1 MTTADEST
9 EPVRFAGYAAIFD
22 RIDTGGDTISPGAFA
37 ASLGRRGGEALP
49 LLWQH
54 RPDQPI
60 GVIETAG
67 EDARGLRVIGR
78 ISGRSAAARQAAA
91 MIRNGGLDG
100 ISFGYRVVAARG
112 DKPRRLEAL
121 ELVEVSLVTHP
132 MQPLARVHAVE

>member
-1 MTTADEST
+1 M
-9 EPVRFAGYAAIFD
+9 
-22 RIDTGGDTISPGAFA
+22 ISPGAFA

-78 ISGRSAAARQAAA
+78 ISGRSAAARRAAA
-91 MIRNGGLDG
+91 MIRNGRLDG

-112 DKPRRLEAL
+112 DQPRRLEAL